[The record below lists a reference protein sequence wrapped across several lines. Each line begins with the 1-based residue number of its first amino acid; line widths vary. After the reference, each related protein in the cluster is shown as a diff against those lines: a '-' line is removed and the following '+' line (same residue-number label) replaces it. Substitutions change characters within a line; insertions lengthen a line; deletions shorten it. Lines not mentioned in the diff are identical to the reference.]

1 MNFQELG
8 LKTGQ
13 ISQGIFQ
20 YATEDELLHFKEY
33 LKEYLK
39 DKNVKDVDINLNRNI
54 SSIVELTT
62 GPDWDMTKLLYDI
75 KNGVPTAEIK
85 ECKWNKRI
93 TRQEYDLKNNT
104 VSEQRMK
111 IIEENYSEYEI
122 LESQSLKKMDKNN
135 NLIFEETIEKSPI
148 DGVFNITRR
157 NAEGSTEI
165 ICNASKSSN
174 GNETIEKIW
183 NPLTEQKHITDMKT
197 TLKAIEY
204 WIIKSLTKTANSF

>member
-1 MNFQELG
+1 
-8 LKTGQ
+8 
-13 ISQGIFQ
+13 
-20 YATEDELLHFKEY
+20 
-33 LKEYLK
+33 
-39 DKNVKDVDINLNRNI
+39 
-54 SSIVELTT
+54 
-62 GPDWDMTKLLYDI
+62 MTKLLYDI

-204 WIIKSLTKTANSF
+204 WIIKSLTKTANSFLNQSLTFEVKDENHFVSSRNDKKFDIKLDGNNLIVKDFQTKKQPYLNCKTSQRIPTHCLLKF